1 MKQVRFLTLIIISIA
16 ATIGRGQNI
25 ETTFLFADKL
35 YETSEYSN
43 AIEVYKRILF
53 FDEHGIYGPKVY
65 RKIADC
71 LYETEAFTEAA
82 NYYELAYFV
91 EEDDTIRNDIIL
103 QKASC
108 YLLTKDYS
116 STQEEL
122 FSLSNNLTEEQI
134 VSSKFYEAM
143 LYFALEDFDQS
154 EVLFK
159 EITSDTLAVHNL
171 FTRNDKV
178 SKISPR
184 KAKILSIIF
193 PGLGQF
199 YAGDIKNGLNS
210 MILTT
215 GLFYLGVRSAI
226 NTSFLDAAISVMP
239 WFQRYYTGGFNK
251 AEAIAAAK
259 KQQKRYAVFTDLL
272 TEVEQSP

>member
-1 MKQVRFLTLIIISIA
+1 MKQVRFLTLIIISTVAI
-16 ATIGRGQNI
+16 TGRAQSI
-25 ETTFLFADKL
+25 EDTFLFADKL
-35 YETSEYSN
+35 YEASEYSN
-43 AIEVYKRILF
+43 AVEVYKRILF
-53 FDEHGIYGPKVY
+53 FDEQSIYGPKVY

-71 LYETEAFTEAA
+71 LYETGAFTEAA

-91 EEDDTIRNDIIL
+91 EQKDRIRNDIVL

-108 YLLTKDYS
+108 YLLSKDYS

-122 FSLSNNLTEEQI
+122 FALSSDLTEEQLRI
-134 VSSKFYEAM
+134 SKFYAAM

-154 EVLFK
+154 ETLFK
-159 EITSDTLAVHNL
+159 EITLDTLAVHNL
-171 FTRNDKV
+171 FIRNDKV
-178 SKISPR
+178 SRISPR

-210 MILTT
+210 MLLTS
-215 GLFYLGVRSAI
+215 GLFYFGVRSAI
-226 NTSFLDAAISVMP
+226 NISFLDAAVSVMP

-251 AEAIAAAK
+251 AEAIATAK

-272 TEVEQSP
+272 TEVQ